1 MVAKPLCPLYKNIIK
16 PLDRARYPEL
26 RYEIIGTQ
34 FVPIQ
39 HRPIYIQVSKISNKK
54 DFSALVEEPLK
65 LKHNHK
71 YYIGVAVMASSGN
84 GGFSLQII
92 FCGKNTAISL
102 AFCGVFTAIFVYLQ
116 P

>member
-1 MVAKPLCPLYKNIIK
+1 MKNVK
-16 PLDRARYPEL
+16 L
-26 RYEIIGTQ
+26 RVQKCSFAYCTIRLIVYEIIGTQ

-102 AFCGVFTAIFVYLQ
+102 VNCGVFTAIFVYLQ